1 MVEAKA
7 KLKILCCTPY
17 FGEQW
22 NSFSSE
28 LDPTRY
34 EWTFFNDQ
42 PKNSLEKRIRRPN
55 LAMIR
60 AALETVQTAKQQ
72 KSNLLITHDPRV
84 TFWCGLFSRLMGV
97 SIKQL
102 ALSFNFPELPRG
114 IKRQLMSWAF
124 QPVSYFG
131 VYSSFEKKLYSQH
144 FELPLEHFEA
154 SLWSVA
160 QPMVEP
166 QEPLQTGDYIC
177 AIGGNSRDYPT
188 LIRAMKQL
196 PEIPLVL
203 VVRPHNLANLELPS
217 NVKTFTNIPFS
228 HAMNLLK
235 HSRFTVIPLK
245 NTEVPCG
252 HVTLVAAM
260 HLGKTFI
267 ITNSQGV
274 SDYVRPGQN
283 AITCKALDP
292 DEMAAAILEL
302 WNNPAKC
309 ETLSKQALQ
318 FAQDYCSE
326 TAAIQRLQQLLERYE
341 YLAKAS
347 ITKVG

>member
-1 MVEAKA
+1 MAEAKS
-7 KLKILCCTPY
+7 KLRILCCTPY

-34 EWTFFNDQ
+34 EWTFFNDK
-42 PKNSLEKRIRRPN
+42 PKNRLEERVRRPN
-55 LAMIR
+55 LAAIR
-60 AALETVQTAKQQ
+60 AAFETIQTAKRQ
-72 KSNLLITHDPRV
+72 KSDLLITHDPRF

-114 IKRQLMSWAF
+114 VKHRFMSWAF
-124 QPVSYFG
+124 QSVSYFG
-131 VYSSFEKKLYSQH
+131 VYSSFEKQLYSQH
-144 FELPLEHFEA
+144 FNRPLEHFEA
-154 SLWSVA
+154 SLWSVS
-160 QPMVEP
+160 QPIVEP

-188 LIRAMKQL
+188 LIKAMEQL
-196 PEIPLVL
+196 PEIPLIL
-203 VVRPHNLANLELPS
+203 VVRPHNLTNLKLPS

-235 HSRFTVIPLK
+235 YSRFTVIPLK

-267 ITNSQGV
+267 ITDSQGV
-274 SDYVRPGQN
+274 SDYVCHGQN

-292 DEMAAAILEL
+292 NAMATAIAEL
-302 WNNPAKC
+302 WNNPEKC
-309 ETLSKQALQ
+309 AILGKQALQ

-326 TAAIQRLQQLLERYE
+326 AKAIQRLQQLLERYE
-341 YLAKAS
+341 CS
-347 ITKVG
+347 V